1 MPARTRTTNEEI
13 LAVATRLVEEGGP
26 DALTMKA
33 VAERVGVQPPSLYKR
48 VQSRE
53 HLLGL
58 VVQRAAESVAAV
70 LDEALAGAGQ
80 DPLAAVVAMAH
91 AVRRFAHHHAHLFG
105 VLFAQ
110 LPAAARPSRDVLANA
125 SGAMLTAAERLA
137 GRERALDAA
146 RTITAW
152 TYGFLTME
160 LAGAF
165 QLGGDPEAAFEFGAR
180 AIARSLDA
188 PETAS

>member
-1 MPARTRTTNEEI
+1 MPARTRTTNEQI
-13 LAVATRLVEEGGP
+13 LDAATQLVEEGGP

-70 LDEALAGAGQ
+70 LDEALGGAGQ

-91 AVRRFAHHHAHLFG
+91 AVRRYAHDHAHLFG

-110 LPAAARPSRDVLANA
+110 LPAAARPSRDVLAKA

-165 QLGGDPEAAFEFGAR
+165 QLGGDPEGAFEFGAS

>member
-13 LAVATRLVEEGGP
+13 LAVATRLVEEGGA

-58 VVQRAAESVAAV
+58 VVEHAAQSIAAV
-70 LDEALAGAGQ
+70 LDDALAGAGS
-80 DPLAAVVAMAH
+80 DPLTAVVAMVR
-91 AVRRFAHHHAHLFG
+91 AVRRFAHDHAHLFG
-105 VLFAQ
+105 LLFAQ
-110 LPAAARPSRDVLANA
+110 LPAAARPTREVLARSSA
-125 SGAMLTAAERLA
+125 AVLTAAGRLA
-137 GRERALDAA
+137 GPERALDAA

-165 QLGGDPEAAFEFGAR
+165 QLGGDPEGAFEFGAR
-180 AIARSLDA
+180 SIAQALDA